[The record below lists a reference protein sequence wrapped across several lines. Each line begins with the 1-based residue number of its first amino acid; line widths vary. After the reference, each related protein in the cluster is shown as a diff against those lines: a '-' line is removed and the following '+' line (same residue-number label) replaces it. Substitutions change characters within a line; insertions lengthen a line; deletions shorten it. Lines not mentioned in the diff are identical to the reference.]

1 MHEWQREESE
11 SVLKPLGQKP
21 VSPVAQSD
29 DPSASFVQD
38 QKPCERVSSSWNL
51 EITATLA
58 EHWHG
63 NFVSQHAQQA
73 LPWPTSD
80 SLPHSPRTWISTLLI
95 CVRSLRW
102 ALP

>member
-63 NFVSQHAQQA
+63 NFVARQIHLTKQ
-73 LPWPTSD
+73 PWPTSD
-80 SLPHSPRTWISTLLI
+80 SPTPDK
-95 CVRSLRW
+95 LR
-102 ALP
+102 